1 MIIIYPHRVYVNR
14 QKIHYAC
21 KNRLHAIYFCDIVL
35 EEKKAE
41 RRFIDMAALK
51 FTTDNFDEEV
61 LKSDKPVLVDFW
73 ATWCAPCR
81 MQGPI
86 IEELADER
94 SDIKV
99 GKLDVDEN
107 PEIAEKYGVMSIPT
121 LLVIENGEVVHQMV
135 GVQTKQQ
142 ISDFLPQA

>member
-1 MIIIYPHRVYVNR
+1 
-14 QKIHYAC
+14 
-21 KNRLHAIYFCDIVL
+21 
-35 EEKKAE
+35 
-41 RRFIDMAALK
+41 MATLK
-51 FTTDNFDEEV
+51 FTTDNFEKEV

-86 IEELADER
+86 VEELADER

-135 GVQTKQQ
+135 GVQTKKQT
-142 ISDFLPQA
+142 SDFLPQA

>member
-1 MIIIYPHRVYVNR
+1 
-14 QKIHYAC
+14 
-21 KNRLHAIYFCDIVL
+21 
-35 EEKKAE
+35 
-41 RRFIDMAALK
+41 MATLK
-51 FTTDNFDEEV
+51 FTTDNFEKEV

-86 IEELADER
+86 VEELTDER

-135 GVQTKQQ
+135 GVQTKKQ

>member
-1 MIIIYPHRVYVNR
+1 
-14 QKIHYAC
+14 
-21 KNRLHAIYFCDIVL
+21 
-35 EEKKAE
+35 
-41 RRFIDMAALK
+41 MATLK

-86 IEELADER
+86 VEELADER

-107 PEIAEKYGVMSIPT
+107 PEIAEKYGIMSIPT
-121 LLVIENGEVVHQMV
+121 LLVIENGEVAHQMV
-135 GVQTKQQ
+135 GVHTKQQ
-142 ISDFLPQA
+142 ISDSLPQA

>member
-1 MIIIYPHRVYVNR
+1 
-14 QKIHYAC
+14 
-21 KNRLHAIYFCDIVL
+21 
-35 EEKKAE
+35 
-41 RRFIDMAALK
+41 MAALK

-86 IEELADER
+86 IEELDDER

-107 PEIAEKYGVMSIPT
+107 PEIAQKYGVMSIPT

>member
-1 MIIIYPHRVYVNR
+1 
-14 QKIHYAC
+14 
-21 KNRLHAIYFCDIVL
+21 
-35 EEKKAE
+35 
-41 RRFIDMAALK
+41 MATLK
-51 FTTDNFDEEV
+51 FTTDNFEKEV

-86 IEELADER
+86 VEELADER

-135 GVQTKQQ
+135 GVHTKQQ

>member
-1 MIIIYPHRVYVNR
+1 
-14 QKIHYAC
+14 
-21 KNRLHAIYFCDIVL
+21 
-35 EEKKAE
+35 
-41 RRFIDMAALK
+41 MATLK
-51 FTTDNFDEEV
+51 FTTDNFEEEV

-86 IEELADER
+86 VEEIADER
-94 SDIKV
+94 DDVKV

-107 PEIAEKYGVMSIPT
+107 PEIAEKYGIMSIPT

>member
-1 MIIIYPHRVYVNR
+1 M
-14 QKIHYAC
+14 
-21 KNRLHAIYFCDIVL
+21 HAIYFCDIVL

-135 GVQTKQQ
+135 GVQTRQQ

>member
-1 MIIIYPHRVYVNR
+1 
-14 QKIHYAC
+14 
-21 KNRLHAIYFCDIVL
+21 
-35 EEKKAE
+35 
-41 RRFIDMAALK
+41 MAALK

-107 PEIAEKYGVMSIPT
+107 PEIAQKYGVMSIPT

>member
-1 MIIIYPHRVYVNR
+1 
-14 QKIHYAC
+14 
-21 KNRLHAIYFCDIVL
+21 
-35 EEKKAE
+35 
-41 RRFIDMAALK
+41 MATLK
-51 FTTDNFDEEV
+51 FTTDNFEKEV

-86 IEELADER
+86 VEELADER

-135 GVQTKQQ
+135 GVQTKKQ

>member
-1 MIIIYPHRVYVNR
+1 
-14 QKIHYAC
+14 
-21 KNRLHAIYFCDIVL
+21 
-35 EEKKAE
+35 
-41 RRFIDMAALK
+41 MAALK

-135 GVQTKQQ
+135 GVQTRQQ

>member
-1 MIIIYPHRVYVNR
+1 
-14 QKIHYAC
+14 
-21 KNRLHAIYFCDIVL
+21 
-35 EEKKAE
+35 
-41 RRFIDMAALK
+41 MAALK

>member
-1 MIIIYPHRVYVNR
+1 
-14 QKIHYAC
+14 
-21 KNRLHAIYFCDIVL
+21 
-35 EEKKAE
+35 
-41 RRFIDMAALK
+41 MAALK

-107 PEIAEKYGVMSIPT
+107 PEIAEKYGIMSIPT

>member
-1 MIIIYPHRVYVNR
+1 
-14 QKIHYAC
+14 
-21 KNRLHAIYFCDIVL
+21 
-35 EEKKAE
+35 
-41 RRFIDMAALK
+41 MATLK
-51 FTTDNFDEEV
+51 FTTDNFEKGV

-86 IEELADER
+86 VEELADER

-135 GVQTKQQ
+135 GVQTKKQ